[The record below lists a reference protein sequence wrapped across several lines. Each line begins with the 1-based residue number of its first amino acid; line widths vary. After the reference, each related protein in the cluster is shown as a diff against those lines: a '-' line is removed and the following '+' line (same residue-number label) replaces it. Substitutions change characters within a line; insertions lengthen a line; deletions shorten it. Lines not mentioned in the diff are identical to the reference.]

1 MEVKEDLGT
10 SVENLEKGGGESKGV
25 GGVFKVS
32 GAGGTN
38 FLGIDLCDDPSY
50 GPGPGGVPTQVIL
63 TDHW

>member
-1 MEVKEDLGT
+1 MGT
-10 SVENLEKGGGESKGV
+10 SVDNLGKGGGGSKGV
-25 GGVFKVS
+25 GDFQDS

>member
-38 FLGIDLCDDPSY
+38 FLGGDVVDDLSHGT
-50 GPGPGGVPTQVIL
+50 GPWGVPTQVIL
-63 TDHW
+63 TDH